1 MFERETTLSTI
12 MSLEIVGCIFLGIW
26 GFSTARYYKGLSDG
40 KKESARK
47 IRKLEK
53 KLAKKNEQLAR
64 KMEL

>member
-12 MSLEIVGCIFLGIW
+12 VSLEVVGCIALGIW
-26 GFSTARYYKGLSDG
+26 GFSKARYYQGLCDG

-53 KLAKKNEQLAR
+53 KLAKKNEQLA
-64 KMEL
+64 KQIEL